1 MLAMIASTYRF
12 VDFYKVGGLSYLSL
26 KQPVDKR
33 DFTLRAVDLLDKLG
47 ASAYFKQDLQPFLPA
62 GYQNAMRVEQHN

>member
-1 MLAMIASTYRF
+1 MIASIPAF
-12 VDFYKVGGLSYLSL
+12 ADFDKLGGLSHLSL